1 MTLGSFLFAAAVV
14 PQLFR
19 GPACAQRAAPSM
31 NLRLSKSSGGFAD
44 VEKDLLGKIGLGDDG
59 LEEPAPIPAPPA
71 APAPPPAPA
80 PRSGTMPWGK
90 WSNGDDSIELEIA
103 LPDGTRARD
112 LVCEVNAEGVLL
124 VQVGSAKLLS
134 GKLALVVDREELC
147 WAMEGELLC
156 IDVPLR
162 SITHEGQL
170 GKATTCIF
178 ETLEISG
185 AAITESGLT
194 R

>member
-1 MTLGSFLFAAAVV
+1 MTLGSFLFAAAMM

-59 LEEPAPIPAPPA
+59 LEEPAPIPAP
-71 APAPPPAPA
+71 
-80 PRSGTMPWGK
+80 RSGTMPWGK

-112 LVCEVNAEGVLL
+112 LVCEVNAEGDLL